1 MLVHR
6 VIQTLTISFACVCG
20 LLVSCADKP
29 EAPTAPPDTGQKIN
43 DTLYLP
49 VLPALEAGLNAP
61 ADIHVGRE
69 PFLYI
74 ADTGNDRIV
83 MMDLAGRV
91 VGTSRTVKRPVAIA
105 QDGLLNL
112 LVAGELDT
120 TINGVDVTIGAVYRI
135 ALSASNHRIADAP
148 VSVAFIEPNRPDRR
162 YTGVTVLPAN
172 SYLVTRTG
180 PLNSSPFDPDNA
192 VLLISTKDELITPI
206 SSLKPIGNALNS
218 LGGLSGI
225 AALGNTQD
233 FVFTQIGA
241 DMQYRAQWLRFFPDP
256 IGDWGQ
262 KFDPT
267 QTQND
272 FLTVGRFTRPED
284 IAADNFGNI
293 YIVDAGSDSVY
304 KFTSQGRERH
314 SFGGT
319 DTSTTTAPPYN
330 KFRHPSGIAF
340 FDKTVYV
347 ADTGN
352 NRILRFRLSTDQ
364 Q

>member
-1 MLVHR
+1 MTIHRFFVGLVAACA
-6 VIQTLTISFACVCG
+6 VFA
-20 LLVSCADKP
+20 SCADKP
-29 EAPTAPPDTGQKIN
+29 EAPTAPPDSGQKIN

-61 ADIHVGRE
+61 SDVHVGRE

-91 VGTSRTVKRPVAIA
+91 VGVSRRVQRPVAIA
-105 QDGLLNL
+105 QDGLFNL

-120 TINGVDVTIGAVYRI
+120 TIGGSTVTIGAVYRI
-135 ALSASNHRIADAP
+135 NLRESGHRIGDAP
-148 VSVAFIEPNRPDRR
+148 VSVAYSEPNRPERR
-162 YTGVTVLPAN
+162 YTGITVLPGN
-172 SYLVTRTG
+172 TYLVARTG

-192 VLLISTKDELITPI
+192 VLVITAADELFTPV

-218 LGGLSGI
+218 LDNLSGI
-225 AALGNTQD
+225 AAIGNTAD
-233 FVFTQIGA
+233 FVFTQVGA
-241 DMQYRAQWLRFFPDP
+241 SMQYKAQWLRFFPDP

-262 KFDPT
+262 KFNPA

-272 FLTVGRFTRPED
+272 FLTVGRFSRPED
-284 IAADNFGNI
+284 ITSDNFGNI
-293 YIVDAGSDSVY
+293 YIVDAGADSVY
-304 KFTSQGRERH
+304 KFTSQGREMH

-319 DTSTTTAPPYN
+319 DTTTVTAPPLN
-330 KFRHPSGIAF
+330 KFRNPKGIAF
-340 FDKTVYV
+340 FDKTLYV

>member
-1 MLVHR
+1 MSIHRFFVHLCFASALV
-6 VIQTLTISFACVCG
+6 
-20 LLVSCADKP
+20 LLASCADKP
-29 EAPTAPPDTGQKIN
+29 EAPTAPPDSGQKIN

-49 VLPALEAGLNAP
+49 VLPALEAGLNQP
-61 ADIHVGRE
+61 SDVHVGRE

-91 VGTSRTVKRPVAIA
+91 VGVSRSVKHPVAIA
-105 QDGLLNL
+105 QDGLFNL

-120 TINGVDVTIGAVYRI
+120 TIGGSAVTIGAVYRI
-135 ALSASNHRIADAP
+135 SLRESNHRIGDAP
-148 VSVAFIEPNRPDRR
+148 VSVAYSEPNRPDRR
-162 YTGVTVLPAN
+162 YTGVAVLPGN

-192 VLLISTKDELITPI
+192 VLVITPGDELLTPV

-218 LGGLSGI
+218 IGDLSGI
-225 AALGNTQD
+225 ATIGNTAD
-233 FVFTQIGA
+233 FVFTQTGA
-241 DMQYRAQWLRFFPDP
+241 GMQYRAQWLRFFPDP

-262 KFDPT
+262 KFNPA
-267 QTQND
+267 QTQNN
-272 FLTVGRFTRPED
+272 FLAVNRFVRPED
-284 IAADNFGNI
+284 ATSDNFGNI
-293 YIVDAGSDSVY
+293 YIVDAGTDSVY
-304 KFTSQGRERH
+304 KFTSQGREQH
-314 SFGGT
+314 SFGGSSSAVQET
-319 DTSTTTAPPYN
+319 NRFKQP
-330 KFRHPSGIAF
+330 KGIAF

-364 Q
+364 R